1 MYLVLVLKFYMLVF
15 KEILIIGFVF
25 FVCIKYD
32 VIFFSLAYSC
42 FFGCVVKCYDCTIS
56 ISR

>member
-56 ISR
+56 I